1 MATVLLFAL
10 ALAAAQPVDY
20 EREGG
25 TGTLTITPV
34 AKGVKKFGLS
44 TFGANAH
51 TCELGGNIKG
61 TQGTLYDNEP
71 GEPECR
77 ITFAQKGDM
86 IEVTAQ
92 SQDACASVCGVRATF
107 EGRYFLPPPACTPSA
122 SKAAK
127 DAFLAQ
133 YTAKNYQ
140 QAYDT
145 LNRWLEQCSHLLHW
159 METDRV
165 LNDLALAQYHLQQ
178 PAACVETLAK
188 TYAAEMKTMKAVED
202 ELPPADYDAY
212 AGTAKATFHNLKLC
226 GKQ

>member
-1 MATVLLFAL
+1 MAAALLLAL
-10 ALAAAQPVDY
+10 ALATAQPVDY

-25 TGTLTITPV
+25 TGTLTIMPS
-34 AKGVKKFGLS
+34 AKGTKKFGLS

-51 TCELGGNIKG
+51 TCELGGTIKG
-61 TQGTLYDNEP
+61 NQGTLYDHEP

-77 ITFAQKGDM
+77 ITFTQKGDM

-92 SQDACASVCGVRATF
+92 SQDACSSVCGVRATF
-107 EGRYFLPPPACTPSA
+107 EGRYFLPPPACTAGA
-122 SKAAK
+122 SKEVK

-133 YTAKNYQ
+133 YKAKHYQ

-145 LNRWLEQCSHLLHW
+145 LNGWLDQCSYLLHW
-159 METDRV
+159 MESDRV
-165 LNDLALAQYHLQQ
+165 LNDLALAQYHMQQ
-178 PAACVETLAK
+178 PAACLATLAK
-188 TYAAEMKTMKAVED
+188 TYAAEMKTIKAVEE

-212 AGTAKATFHNLKLC
+212 ASTAKATFHNQKLC